1 MHQDPARG
9 ASLAKGFPGDGVN
22 PIARAPARSLIPEAS
37 VPTSLSPQAA
47 GNPLASESPF
57 TCNACGGGDI
67 QLFYRVKD
75 VPAHSC
81 LMLSSREEALAFPRG
96 DIELGF
102 CRGCGFI
109 GNVRFDPGLNRYSE
123 AYEETQAYSPR
134 FLRFL
139 DEVWDDQIE
148 RFELGPGMT
157 ALEIGCGKGEFLV
170 GLCERS
176 GCAGIGLDPAYRPER
191 TSSSA
196 AERMTFIRDFYGPK
210 YAHLQADY
218 VCCRHTL
225 EHIAPVREFVRLV
238 RETIGDKRHV
248 NVFFELPDM
257 ERVLQQGAF
266 WDVYYE
272 HCTYFT
278 RGSLARLFRS
288 AGFDVHRLY
297 KAYGDQYLMLEAQ
310 PAPRATDPLLPQEN
324 DLATITS
331 MVARFERLVGERLQS
346 LGDALARHRAQG
358 HRLAIWGSGSK
369 CVSLISSL
377 RLGPELV
384 AVVDINP
391 HKHGKFLAGSGI
403 EIVSPDALR
412 ALRPE
417 VVLVM
422 NSIYSDEIKHD
433 LAARSLHPQLIAL

>member
-1 MHQDPARG
+1 MSENSGLG
-9 ASLAKGFPGDGVN
+9 ASPH
-22 PIARAPARSLIPEAS
+22 ARSQSRAGS
-37 VPTSLSPQAA
+37 VPFATEVPV
-47 GNPLASESPF
+47 
-57 TCNACGGGDI
+57 TRCNCCGGTDVRI
-67 QLFYRVKD
+67 FYRVKG

-81 LMLSSREEALAFPRG
+81 LMLSSREEARAFPRG

-102 CRGCGFI
+102 CGGCGFI
-109 GNVRFDPGLNRYSE
+109 GNVKFDPALERYSA

-139 DEVWDDQIE
+139 DEIWDDQIA
-148 RFELGPGMT
+148 RFELGPGMA
-157 ALEIGCGKGEFLV
+157 ALEIGCGKGEYLV

-176 GCAGIGLDPAYRPER
+176 GCGGIGLDPGYRPER

-196 AERMTFIRDFYGPK
+196 VDRITFIRDFYGPK
-210 YAHLQADY
+210 YAHLHADY

-225 EHIAPVREFVRLV
+225 EHIAPVLDFVRLV
-238 RETIGDKRHV
+238 RETIGDRRHV

-257 ERVLQQGAF
+257 ERVLRQGAF

-272 HCTYFT
+272 HCSYFT

-288 AGFDVHRLY
+288 AAFDVHRLY
-297 KAYGDQYLMLEAQ
+297 KAYDSQYLMLEAQ
-310 PAPRATDPLLPQEN
+310 PVAQRTEALLPQEN
-324 DLATITS
+324 DLATVTS
-331 MVARFERLVGERLQS
+331 LVARFERQVTERLQS
-346 LGDALARHRAQG
+346 LADELARHRDRG

-369 CVSLISSL
+369 CVSLVSSL
-377 RLGPELV
+377 DLGAEPV

-391 HKHGKFLAGSGI
+391 HKHGKFLAGSGL

-412 ALRPE
+412 SLRPE

-422 NSIYSDEIKHD
+422 NSIYSDEIRHD
-433 LAARSLHPQLIAL
+433 LAARSLYPELIAL

>member
-1 MHQDPARG
+1 MHLQG
-9 ASLAKGFPGDGVN
+9 
-22 PIARAPARSLIPEAS
+22 AS
-37 VPTSLSPQAA
+37 VPTSLSPRAPA
-47 GNPLASESPF
+47 TPLAGARAHA
-57 TCNACGGGDI
+57 CQACGGADI
-67 QLFYRVKD
+67 RIFYRIED

-109 GNVRFDPGLNRYSE
+109 GNVRFDAGLNRYSA

-134 FLRFL
+134 FMRFL
-139 DEVWDDQIE
+139 DEVWDDQID

-176 GCAGIGLDPAYRPER
+176 GCAGIGVDPAYRPER
-191 TSSSA
+191 TRSTA
-196 AERMTFIRDFYGPK
+196 AERMTFIRDLYGPK
-210 YAHLQADY
+210 YSHLQADY

-238 RETIGDKRHV
+238 RETIGDRRHV

-257 ERVLQQGAF
+257 ERVLEQGAF

-278 RGSLARLFRS
+278 RGSLARLFRA

-297 KAYGDQYLMLEAQ
+297 KAYDEQYLMLEAQ
-310 PAPRATDPLLPQEN
+310 PAGGPTDALLPQEN
-324 DLATITS
+324 DLAVISTL
-331 MVARFERLVGERLQS
+331 VERFECQVRDRLRS
-346 LGDALARHRAQG
+346 LSEALGQHRSRG
-358 HRLAIWGSGSK
+358 HRIAIWGSGSK

-377 RLGPELV
+377 GLSLDDGPELP

-391 HKHGKFLAGSGI
+391 HKHGKFLAGSGF

-412 ALRPE
+412 TLRPDL
-417 VVLVM
+417 VLVM
-422 NSIYSDEIKHD
+422 NSIYTEEIRRE
-433 LAARSLHPQLIAL
+433 LAQRALHPELIAL

>member
-1 MHQDPARG
+1 MSENSALG
-9 ASLAKGFPGDGVN
+9 ASPDVRS
-22 PIARAPARSLIPEAS
+22 PVRAGS
-37 VPTSLSPQAA
+37 VPLAA
-47 GNPLASESPF
+47 DSAA
-57 TCNACGGGDI
+57 TRCACCGGADI
-67 QLFYRVKD
+67 RSFYRMAN
-75 VPAHSC
+75 VPVHSC
-81 LMLSSREEALAFPRG
+81 LMMSSRQEALAFPRG

-102 CRGCGFI
+102 CGGCGFI
-109 GNVRFDPGLNRYSE
+109 GNVRFDPALERYSP

-139 DEVWDDQIE
+139 DEVWEDQIA
-148 RFELGPGMT
+148 RFGLGPEMT

-176 GCAGIGLDPAYRPER
+176 GCGGIGVDPGYRPER
-191 TSSSA
+191 TRTSA
-196 AERMTFIRDFYGPK
+196 ADRIRFIRDFYGPR
-210 YAHLQADY
+210 YSHLRADY

-225 EHIAPVREFVRLV
+225 EHIAPVRDFVRLV
-238 RETIGDKRHV
+238 RETIGDRRHV

-266 WDVYYE
+266 WDIYYE
-272 HCTYFT
+272 HCSYFT

-288 AGFDVHRLY
+288 AGFEVRRLY
-297 KAYGDQYLMLEAQ
+297 KAYDDQYLMLETQ
-310 PAPRATDPLLPQEN
+310 PAARPTDGLLPEEN
-324 DLATITS
+324 DLARATS
-331 MVARFERLVGERLQS
+331 LVARFQRQVGKRLQS
-346 LGDALARHRAQG
+346 LADALARHRDRG

-369 CVSLISSL
+369 CVSLVSSL
-377 RLGPELV
+377 GLGTELV

-391 HKHGKFLAGSGI
+391 HKHGKFLAGSGL

-422 NSIYSDEIKHD
+422 NSIYSDEIRHD
-433 LAARSLHPQLIAL
+433 LAARSLYPELIAL

>member
-1 MHQDPARG
+1 MP
-9 ASLAKGFPGDGVN
+9 
-22 PIARAPARSLIPEAS
+22 
-37 VPTSLSPQAA
+37 
-47 GNPLASESPF
+47 SESPF
-57 TCNACGGGDI
+57 TCSACGGGDI
-67 QLFYRVKD
+67 QLFYRVHD

-81 LMLSSREEALAFPRG
+81 LMMSSREEALKFPRG

-102 CRGCGFI
+102 CKGCGFI
-109 GNVRFDPGLNRYSE
+109 ENVRFDPGLNRYSA

-134 FLRFL
+134 FVRFL
-139 DEVWDDQIE
+139 DEMWEEQIA
-148 RFELGPGMT
+148 RFGLGPGMT

-170 GLCERS
+170 GLCEKS
-176 GCAGIGLDPAYRPER
+176 GCAGIGVDPAYRPER
-191 TSSSA
+191 TRSSA
-196 AERMTFIRDFYGPK
+196 LERMTFIRDLYGPR

-225 EHIAPVREFVRLV
+225 EHIAPVRDFVRLV
-238 RETIGDKRHV
+238 RETIGDRRHV

-272 HCTYFT
+272 HCSYFT
-278 RGSLARLFRS
+278 RGSLARTFRA
-288 AGFDVHRLY
+288 AGFDVRRLY
-297 KAYGDQYLMLEAQ
+297 KAYDDQYLMLEAQ
-310 PAPRATDPLLPQEN
+310 PAGGPTDPMLPQEN
-324 DLATITS
+324 DLATIS
-331 MVARFERLVGERLQS
+331 SLVARFQRQVGERLESLAQS
-346 LGDALARHRAQG
+346 VAQHRARG

-391 HKHGKFLAGSGI
+391 NKHGKFLAGSGL
-403 EIVSPDALR
+403 EIVSPDSLR
-412 ALRPE
+412 SLRPE

-422 NSIYSDEIKHD
+422 NSIYTDEIRHD
-433 LAARSLHPQLIAL
+433 LAARSLHPELIAL

>member
-1 MHQDPARG
+1 MAENLGLG
-9 ASLAKGFPGDGVN
+9 ASTHVRSSNRTGSVPFAA
-22 PIARAPARSLIPEAS
+22 ARASTRCPS
-37 VPTSLSPQAA
+37 
-47 GNPLASESPF
+47 
-57 TCNACGGGDI
+57 CGGSDVRS
-67 QLFYRVKD
+67 FYSLAN

-81 LMLSSREEALAFPRG
+81 LMMSSRREALEFPRG
-96 DIELGF
+96 DVELGF
-102 CRGCGFI
+102 CGGCGFI
-109 GNVRFDPGLNRYSE
+109 ANVRFDPALERYSP

-139 DEVWDDQIE
+139 DEIWDDQIA
-148 RFELGPGMT
+148 RFELGPGMA

-176 GCAGIGLDPAYRPER
+176 GCGGIGLDPGYRPER
-191 TSSSA
+191 TRSSA
-196 AERMTFIRDFYGPK
+196 ADRIRFIRDFYGPK
-210 YAHLQADY
+210 YSHLHADY

-225 EHIAPVREFVRLV
+225 EHIAPVHDFVRLV
-238 RETIGDKRHV
+238 RQTIGDRRHV

-257 ERVLQQGAF
+257 ERVLQEGAF
-266 WDVYYE
+266 WDIYYE
-272 HCTYFT
+272 HCSYFT

-297 KAYGDQYLMLEAQ
+297 KAYDDQYLMLEAQ
-310 PAPRATDPLLPQEN
+310 PALRTTDALLPQEN
-324 DLATITS
+324 DLARVTAL
-331 MVARFERLVGERLQS
+331 VARFERQVKERLQS
-346 LGDALARHRAQG
+346 LSDALARHRELG

-377 RLGPELV
+377 ALSPEAASGAGAGPELV

-391 HKHGKFLAGSGI
+391 HKHGKFLAGSGL

-422 NSIYSDEIKHD
+422 NSIYGDEIRRD
-433 LAARSLHPQLIAL
+433 LAARSLYPELIAL

>member
-1 MHQDPARG
+1 MQQDP
-9 ASLAKGFPGDGVN
+9 SPEV
-22 PIARAPARSLIPEAS
+22 PRAQRYAPR
-37 VPTSLSPQAA
+37 
-47 GNPLASESPF
+47 NPLPSESPF
-57 TCNACGGGDI
+57 TCSACGADDI
-67 QLFYRVKD
+67 HIFYRVKD

-81 LMLSSREEALAFPRG
+81 LMMSSREEALAFPRG

-109 GNVRFDPGLNRYSE
+109 ENVRFDMGLNRYSA
-123 AYEETQAYSPR
+123 AYEETQAFSPR

-148 RFELGPGMT
+148 RFGLGPGMT

-176 GCAGIGLDPAYRPER
+176 GCGGIGVDPGYRPER
-191 TSSSA
+191 TRSSA
-196 AERMTFIRDFYGPK
+196 ADRMTFVRDLYGPK
-210 YAHLQADY
+210 YAHLHADY

-225 EHIAPVREFVRLV
+225 EHIAPVQEFVRLV
-238 RETIGDKRHV
+238 RETIGDRRHV

-272 HCTYFT
+272 HCSYFT
-278 RGSLARLFRS
+278 RGSLARLFRAAS
-288 AGFDVHRLY
+288 FDVRRLY
-297 KAYGDQYLMLEAQ
+297 KAYDDQYLMLEAE
-310 PAPRATDPLLPQEN
+310 PAAAPTEPALPQED
-324 DLATITS
+324 DLQALTS
-331 MVARFERLVGERLQS
+331 LVTRFERQVEDRVQS
-346 LGDALARHRAQG
+346 LSATLADHRAAG
-358 HRLAIWGSGSK
+358 RRVAIWGSGSK

-377 RLGPELV
+377 HLGPELV

-391 HKHGKFLAGSGI
+391 HKHGKFLAGSGLK
-403 EIVSPDALR
+403 IVGPDALGK
-412 ALRPE
+412 LRPD

-422 NSIYSDEIKHD
+422 NSIYTEEIRHE
-433 LAARSLHPQLIAL
+433 LADRGLAPSLIPL

>member
-1 MHQDPARG
+1 MTENSRLG
-9 ASLAKGFPGDGVN
+9 ASSHVRP
-22 PIARAPARSLIPEAS
+22 PIRGGS
-37 VPTSLSPQAA
+37 VPVAA
-47 GNPLASESPF
+47 EVAS
-57 TCNACGGGDI
+57 TRCNCCGGTDVRS
-67 QLFYRVKD
+67 FYRIED

-102 CRGCGFI
+102 CGRCGFI
-109 GNVRFDPGLNRYSE
+109 GNVRFDPALERYSA

-139 DEVWDDQIE
+139 DEVWDDQIA
-148 RFELGPGMT
+148 RFELGPGMA
-157 ALEIGCGKGEFLV
+157 ALEIGCGKGEYLV

-176 GCAGIGLDPAYRPER
+176 GCGGIGLDPGYRPER
-191 TSSSA
+191 TRSSA
-196 AERMTFIRDFYGPK
+196 AARITFIRDFYGPK
-210 YAHLQADY
+210 YAHLHADY

-225 EHIAPVREFVRLV
+225 EHIAPALDFVRLV
-238 RETIGDKRHV
+238 RQTIGDRRHV

-266 WDVYYE
+266 WDIYYE
-272 HCTYFT
+272 HCSYFT

-288 AGFDVHRLY
+288 AAFDVHRLY
-297 KAYGDQYLMLEAQ
+297 KAYDDQYLMLEAQ
-310 PAPRATDPLLPQEN
+310 PAARPTDALLPQEN

-331 MVARFERLVGERLQS
+331 LVAGFERQVRERLQS
-346 LGDALARHRAQG
+346 LSDKLARHRDRG

-377 RLGPELV
+377 DLGAEPV

-391 HKHGKFLAGSGI
+391 HKHGKFLAGSGL

-412 ALRPE
+412 SLRPE

-422 NSIYSDEIKHD
+422 NSIYSDEIRHD
-433 LAARSLHPQLIAL
+433 LAARSLHPELIAL

>member
-1 MHQDPARG
+1 M
-9 ASLAKGFPGDGVN
+9 SEN
-22 PIARAPARSLIPEAS
+22 P
-37 VPTSLSPQAA
+37 AA
-47 GNPLASESPF
+47 GR
-57 TCNACGGGDI
+57 CNACGGSDVQI
-67 QLFYRVKD
+67 FYRVQG

-96 DIELGF
+96 NIELGF

-109 GNVRFDPGLNRYSE
+109 GNVRFDSRLNRYSA

-139 DEVWDDQIE
+139 DEVWGDQIE
-148 RFELGPGMT
+148 RFGLGPGMT

-176 GCAGIGLDPAYRPER
+176 GCGGIGVDPAYRPER
-191 TSSSA
+191 TRSSA
-196 AERMTFIRDFYGPK
+196 AGRMTFIRDLYGPK

-218 VCCRHTL
+218 LCCRHTL
-225 EHIAPVREFVRLV
+225 EHIEPVRDFVRLV
-238 RETIGDKRHV
+238 RETIGDRRHV

-257 ERVLQQGAF
+257 ERVLEQGAF
-266 WDVYYE
+266 WDIYYE

-288 AGFDVHRLY
+288 AGFDLHRLY
-297 KAYGDQYLMLEAQ
+297 KAYDGQYLMLEAQ
-310 PAPRATDPLLPQEN
+310 PAFGPTDPLLPQEN
-324 DLATITS
+324 DLATVTS
-331 MVARFERLVGERLQS
+331 LVARFERQFHERLGS
-346 LGDALARHRAQG
+346 LSDTLARHRARG
-358 HRLAIWGSGSK
+358 SRLAIWGSGSK

-377 RLGPELV
+377 DLGPELV
-384 AVVDINP
+384 AIADINP
-391 HKHGKFLAGSGI
+391 NKHGKFLAGSGL

-412 ALRPE
+412 ALRPD

-422 NSIYSDEIKHD
+422 NSIYTEEIRHD
-433 LAARSLHPQLIAL
+433 LAARSLHPELIAL

>member
-1 MHQDPARG
+1 LTR
-9 ASLAKGFPGDGVN
+9 
-22 PIARAPARSLIPEAS
+22 
-37 VPTSLSPQAA
+37 
-47 GNPLASESPF
+47 
-57 TCNACGGGDI
+57 CNSCGGTD
-67 QLFYRVKD
+67 LRVFYRVRN

-102 CRGCGFI
+102 CAGCGFI
-109 GNVRFDPGLNRYSE
+109 GNVRFDPALERYSA

-139 DEVWDDQIE
+139 DEVWDEQIA
-148 RFELGPGMT
+148 RFELGPGMA
-157 ALEIGCGKGEFLV
+157 ALEIGCGKGEYLV

-176 GCAGIGLDPAYRPER
+176 GCSGIGVDPGYRPER
-191 TSSSA
+191 TRSSA
-196 AERMTFIRDFYGPK
+196 ADRISFIRDFYGPK
-210 YAHLQADY
+210 YAHLHADY

-225 EHIAPVREFVRLV
+225 EHIAPVLDFVRLV
-238 RETIGDKRHV
+238 RATIGDRRHV

-272 HCTYFT
+272 HCSYFT

-297 KAYGDQYLMLEAQ
+297 KAYDDQYLMLEAQ
-310 PAPRATDPLLPQEN
+310 PATRPTDALLPQEN
-324 DLATITS
+324 DLQTVTS
-331 MVARFERLVGERLQS
+331 LVARFERQVRERLRS
-346 LGDALARHRAQG
+346 LADKLALHRDRG

-369 CVSLISSL
+369 CVSLVSSL
-377 RLGPELV
+377 DLGSEPV

-391 HKHGKFLAGSGI
+391 HKHGKFLAGSGL

-412 ALRPE
+412 AFRPE

-422 NSIYSDEIKHD
+422 NSIYSDEIRHD
-433 LAARSLHPQLIAL
+433 LAARSLHPELIAL

>member
-1 MHQDPARG
+1 MSEDSPRG
-9 ASLAKGFPGDGVN
+9 ASLGVGD
-22 PIARAPARSLIPEAS
+22 PAARARARSL
-37 VPTSLSPQAA
+37 LQGGSPGKAMPA
-47 GNPLASESPF
+47 
-57 TCNACGGGDI
+57 CHACGARDI
-67 QLFYRVKD
+67 QVFYRVND

-81 LMLSSREEALAFPRG
+81 LMLSSRSEALEFPRG
-96 DIELGF
+96 NIELGF
-102 CRGCGFI
+102 CGRCGFI
-109 GNVRFDPGLNRYSE
+109 GNVSFDPALERYSA

-157 ALEIGCGKGEFLV
+157 ALEIGCGKGEYLV

-176 GCAGIGLDPAYRPER
+176 GCRGIGLDPGYRPER
-191 TSSSA
+191 TRSSA
-196 AERMTFIRDFYGPK
+196 AERITFIRDFYGPE
-210 YAHLQADY
+210 YAHLHADY

-225 EHIAPVREFVRLV
+225 EHIAPVLDFVRLV
-238 RETIGDKRHV
+238 RTTIGDRRHV

-266 WDVYYE
+266 WDIYYE

-288 AGFDVHRLY
+288 AGFDIHRLY
-297 KAYGDQYLMLEAQ
+297 KAYDNQYLMLEAQ
-310 PAPRATDPLLPQEN
+310 PAPRPTDAMLPQEN
-324 DLATITS
+324 DLATVAS
-331 MVARFERLVGERLQS
+331 LVARFERQVNERLQS
-346 LGDALARHRAQG
+346 LTDALARHRAQG
-358 HRLAIWGSGSK
+358 HRMAIWGSGSK

-377 RLGPELV
+377 KGLGSELV

-391 HKHGKFLAGSGI
+391 NKHGKFLAGSGL

-412 ALRPE
+412 SLRPE

-422 NSIYSDEIKHD
+422 NSIYSDEIRHD
-433 LAARSLHPQLIAL
+433 LAGRALHPELIAL